1 MDIEADISVFRDNRG
16 RLRAIIESGH
26 LGPLLRQGNY
36 LEILSGVLGVRLCLP
51 PAEEEITDRRLVVV
65 EAEPLVASV
74 GIAGM
79 KKKGEPVSGDRGTYF
94 KTDQGILCVIL
105 ADGMPMAAAA
115 SLGDIFVTVTGCRDV
130 ITAEHF
136 PSIKDGA
143 ILCNAGHF
151 NVEVNLDQLAELS
164 ARRYEAR
171 QNIEGYV
178 MPDGRT
184 LFVLAEGRLVNLASG
199 DGHPAEIMREF
210 VVKAK
215 EKADSQKEY
224 FALNGFSG
232 RDDLIYITCI
242 PWISFTSISH
252 TISLDK
258 DDAVP
263 RISWGKYYREGE
275 KTLLP
280 FSLQVSHIF
289 VDGLHLAR
297 YFGELQKF
305 MDSL

>member
-1 MDIEADISVFRDNRG
+1 MEYINTENWNRKEHFDFFRKMDYPQYNICTNVDVTNF
-16 RLRAIIESGH
+16 L
-26 LGPLLRQGNY
+26 
-36 LEILSGVLGVRLCLP
+36 
-51 PAEEEITDRRLVVV
+51 
-65 EAEPLVASV
+65 
-74 GIAGM
+74 
-79 KKKGEPVSGDRGTYF
+79 RGTKTNGYPFYYAMMYAATYAANRVENLRYRIRDGKVVLHDRLHPSFTAMDEKQDELF
-94 KTDQGILCVIL
+94 KY
-105 ADGMPMAAAA
+105 
-115 SLGDIFVTVTGCRDV
+115 VTVD
-130 ITAEHF
+130 
-136 PSIKDGA
+136 
-143 ILCNAGHF
+143 
-151 NVEVNLDQLAELS
+151 
-164 ARRYEAR
+164 
-171 QNIEGYV
+171 
-178 MPDGRT
+178 M
-184 LFVLAEGRLVNLASG
+184 G
-199 DGHPAEIMREF
+199 DDMREF